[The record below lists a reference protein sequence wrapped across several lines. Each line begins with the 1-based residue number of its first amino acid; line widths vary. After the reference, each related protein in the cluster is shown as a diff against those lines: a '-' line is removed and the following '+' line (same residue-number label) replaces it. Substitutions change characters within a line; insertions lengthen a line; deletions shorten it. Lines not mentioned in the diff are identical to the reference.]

1 MVTDNAES
9 RNPPSG
15 EGGYDDSCVR
25 QNAVHQNMITTD
37 HMPTPTSR
45 PADTLFDHIV
55 IVGVGLIGGSI
66 ARALKDRGLAH
77 QITGLGRNRE
87 RLLAAQAAGLLDA
100 VATSVAELDPFS
112 LAIVCTPVD
121 RIPDDVRALQ
131 AVAPAHAL
139 ITDAGSVKAR
149 LCRELGSLRPGQ
161 ATFLG
166 SHPMA
171 GSEQGGWEHSSAHL
185 FEGRICAITPTGH
198 EEPIVQAIERFWS
211 ALGMGTIRLHPEQ
224 HDRIVALTSH
234 LPHATA
240 AAVASLLTPDA
251 WPLAATGFRD
261 TTRVA
266 SGDPALWTS
275 ILIENR
281 EAVAE
286 HLRELI
292 GILNQFATALDS
304 GHPGEIAT
312 LLAKGKAARDQW
324 LHSRTTN

>member
-1 MVTDNAES
+1 MATQNAEPYGTS
-9 RNPPSG
+9 PTMAVPIAQHP
-15 EGGYDDSCVR
+15 DS
-25 QNAVHQNMITTD
+25 
-37 HMPTPTSR
+37 
-45 PADTLFDHIV
+45 LFDHIV
-55 IVGVGLIGGSI
+55 IAGVGLIGGSI
-66 ARALKDRGLAH
+66 ARALKERGLAR
-77 QITGLGRNRE
+77 QITGLGRHRG
-87 RLLAAQAAGLLDA
+87 RLLAAQEAGLLDA
-100 VATSVAELDPFS
+100 VATSVSELEPFT

-121 RIPDDVRALQ
+121 RIPHDVRALQ
-131 AVAPAHAL
+131 AVAPPQAL

-149 LCRELGSLRPGQ
+149 ICHELDAASPGS

-198 EEPIVQAIERFWS
+198 PESTVQAIERFWS
-211 ALGMGTIRLHPEQ
+211 ALGMGTIRLHPQQ

-240 AAVASLLTPDA
+240 AALASLLTPDA
-251 WPLAATGFRD
+251 WPLTATGFRD

-281 EAVAE
+281 EAVSE
-286 HLRELI
+286 PLRELI
-292 GILNQFATALDS
+292 AVLQQFATALDS
-304 GHPGEIAT
+304 SDARAIES
-312 LLAKGKAARDQW
+312 LLSQGKTARDEW
-324 LHSRTTN
+324 LQSRTTN

>member
-1 MVTDNAES
+1 MPAPTAG
-9 RNPPSG
+9 P
-15 EGGYDDSCVR
+15 DDS
-25 QNAVHQNMITTD
+25 
-37 HMPTPTSR
+37 
-45 PADTLFDHIV
+45 LFDHIV

-66 ARALKDRGLAH
+66 ARALKERGLSR

-87 RLLAAQAAGLLDA
+87 RLLAAQEAGLLDA
-100 VATSVAELDPFS
+100 VATSVSELRPFS

-121 RIPDDVRALQ
+121 RIPADVRALQ
-131 AVAPAHAL
+131 AVAPAL

-149 LCRELGSLRPGQ
+149 ICRELSSPQPGQ

-198 EEPIVQAIERFWS
+198 AEPTVRTIERFWS

-224 HDRIVALTSH
+224 HDRLVALTSH

-240 AAVASLLTPDA
+240 AALASLLTPDA

-281 EAVAE
+281 EAVSH
-286 HLRELI
+286 HLRQLI
-292 GILNQFATALDS
+292 EVLQQFSSALESNHPAEIEAQLSQGKTAR
-304 GHPGEIAT
+304 EA
-312 LLAKGKAARDQW
+312 W
-324 LHSRTTN
+324 LQSRITP